1 MGKARL
7 VPSLLFVLVAA
18 SVAEAADI
26 FATPADYKTKLPT
39 LQAGDTLHLAAGDYP
54 DGMTISGLNGTAAS
68 WITITGPASG
78 APAVFLGDL
87 TQSRNAIEI
96 WGSSYVALKNLRVDG
111 QDVPF
116 IDGIKAPG
124 GSGNITHDILIEA
137 CTIVRHGGHQQTVG
151 ISTKCPTWNWTI
163 RRNTILGAGT
173 GIYLGNSTGSDSF
186 VGGLIEYNLIDDPE
200 GYCMQIKHQPSRT
213 MVAGMPSIPL
223 TTIIRHNVF
232 LKGDRPS
239 GDGNRPNLLV
249 GGFPVVGTG
258 STDLYEIYG
267 NLFFHNPRESLLQAE
282 GRISI
287 HDNVFVDVAG
297 SAMRLQNHNM
307 TLRLAHVYNNTVYS
321 AGTAISFG
329 VLPSEGHAVVG
340 NLLFATTGIAG
351 PVVNV
356 SGNLVDTV
364 GAAGTYVASP
374 SLTLG
379 SMDFFP
385 KTGQCQG
392 PGLDMSAFT
401 AQTAY
406 ALDFNGTSKGG
417 ATFRGAYAGE
427 GANPGWRLQRAIKD
441 TAAAPPPPPGDTTPP
456 TGSIAIAGGALVTT
470 EFVVELALSASDAGA
485 GASGMGSGAQMRFS
499 NDGVTWSAAVAYATT
514 LPGWDLSQFG
524 GGSLPGLRTIRA
536 RFKDA
541 AGNWSSASI
550 TTQIEV
556 LAGASPPPLP
566 LPVLPSVGCS
576 GLPGDGPRG
585 SLLAT
590 WLFLAPLLWRMRR
603 RR

>member
-7 VPSLLFVLVAA
+7 VLSLLLLLVAA
-18 SVAEAADI
+18 SLAEAAGL
-26 FATPADYKTKLPT
+26 FATPADYKTKLLA
-39 LQAGDTLHLAAGDYP
+39 LQPGDTLHLAAGDYP
-54 DGMTISGLNGTAAS
+54 DGMSVSGLNGTAAS
-68 WITITGPASG
+68 WITITGPTSG

-87 TQSRNAIEI
+87 AASRNTIEI
-96 WGSSYVALKNLRVDG
+96 WNSSYVALKNLRIDG
-111 QDVPF
+111 QDVAF

-124 GSGNITHDILIEA
+124 GSSNVSHDILIEG

-163 RRNTILGAGT
+163 RGNTIVGAGT

-200 GYCMQIKHQPSRT
+200 GYCMQIKYQPSRT
-213 MVAGMPSIPL
+213 IVAGMPTTPQN
-223 TTIIRHNVF
+223 TIIRHNVF
-232 LKGDRPS
+232 AKSDRAS
-239 GDGNRPNLLV
+239 GDGDRPNLLV
-249 GGFPVVGTG
+249 GGFPAAGTG

-267 NLFFHNPRESLLQAE
+267 NFFFHNPRESLLQAE
-282 GRISI
+282 GRIAI
-287 HDNVFVDVAG
+287 HDNLFVDVAG

-307 TLRLAHVYNNTVYS
+307 TLRLAQVYNNTIYS
-321 AGTAISFG
+321 AGTGISFG

-340 NLLFATTGIAG
+340 NLIFAATGISG
-351 PVVNV
+351 PVVNL
-356 SGNLVDTV
+356 SGNIVDAA

-392 PGLDMSAFT
+392 PGLDLSAFA

-406 ALDFNGTSKGG
+406 ALDFNGSSKGA

-427 GANPGWRLQRAIKD
+427 GANPGWRLQKSIKD
-441 TAAAPPPPPGDTTPP
+441 TTAAPPPPADTTPP
-456 TGSIAIAGGALVTT
+456 TGSVAVAGGALVTAS
-470 EFVVELALSASDAGA
+470 FVVDLELSASDAGA

-499 NDGVTWSAAVAYATT
+499 NDGVSWSPAAAYAAS
-514 LPGWDLSQFG
+514 LSGWDLSLYG

-550 TTQIEV
+550 TTQIE
-556 LAGASPPPLP
+556 LLASPV
-566 LPVLPSVGCS
+566 PVLPSAGCS
-576 GLPGDGPRG
+576 GHPGEGPQG

-590 WLFLAPLLWRMRR
+590 WIFLAPLLWRMRR
-603 RR
+603 R